1 MNPTTAATSLS
12 SSLQSQADGSVVI
25 TLVADRHRPA
35 VALDA
40 TIRHPAAVRA
50 ALAAFLKAVPGA
62 SPAPI
67 VTVADDAWIIE
78 GFAADQS
85 AYARLSVPYGEFDT
99 VHNVQIGT
107 ARVGLPPDQ
116 GDALGRV
123 RLDGLT
129 RLRLAESAAGP
140 ARVTTWP
147 RGWVRG
153 FAGIQAAQ
161 SLPTRRIALDRGGL
175 FGLLTA
181 LGRSRTVRAS
191 RSIVVN
197 WQPGKV
203 THALVQGVDRPVP
216 LHAHAV
222 AVAGEPSGSIRVAVG
237 HGLTGLAELL
247 PWVDAADLGLPGPGL
262 PSFWSVRLG
271 DIRLTLGLPCWTP
284 DGRWGSLSLDPL
296 IPPVDSAQR
305 LADQVAATF
314 RAHPSQTREQVVE
327 RSASNAPEVAAVL
340 SRYASL
346 GQILAEA
353 ETGLFRWR
361 AAFGD
366 AVPVLDDLEPA
377 EVSAARA
384 IVATRSVQINRDEVD
399 PAGRWRRVEGTILDR
414 PITLTLDPD
423 GWLRQGRCACLD
435 RREDL
440 GPCRHLLALQ
450 AVAWAGSSL
459 ARNPPDLAAWWAGW
473 PLPMPPG

>member
-1 MNPTTAATSLS
+1 MNVTPATDP
-12 SSLQSQADGSVVI
+12 QI
-25 TLVADRHRPA
+25 
-35 VALDA
+35 A
-40 TIRHPAAVRA
+40 TNASIRHPAPFGS
-50 ALAAFLKAVPGA
+50 ALAAFLRTVTGG

-78 GFAADQS
+78 GFAADQTV
-85 AYARLSVPYGEFDT
+85 YARISVPIGEFDSSQG
-99 VHNVQIGT
+99 VQSGA
-107 ARVGLPPDQ
+107 ARSHLPPGF
-116 GDALGRV
+116 GDLLDRI

-129 RLRLAESAAGP
+129 RLRLEDSGEKSNHA
-140 ARVTTWP
+140 TTWP
-147 RGWVRG
+147 RGWLRG

-203 THALVQGVDRPVP
+203 THALVRGEERPVP
-216 LHAHAV
+216 LLAEAV
-222 AVAGEPSGSIRVAVG
+222 AVDEEPGGSIRVSVG
-237 HGLTGLAELL
+237 HGLAGLAGVL
-247 PWVDAADLGLPGPGL
+247 PWVDAADLFLLGPRL

-271 DIRLTLGLPCWTP
+271 GIRLLLGLPGWTS
-284 DGRWGSLSLDPL
+284 DGRWGSLSLDSL

-314 RAHPSQTREQVVE
+314 RAHPTQTREEVVE
-327 RSASNAPEVAAVL
+327 RCGSNAPEVAAIL

-346 GQILAEA
+346 GQILAEP

-361 AAFGD
+361 LAFGD
-366 AVPVLDDLEPA
+366 TVPVLDDHEPA

-384 IVATRSVQINRDEVD
+384 IVATRSVQIIRDEFD
-399 PAGRWRRVEGTILDR
+399 ALGRWRRVDGTILDR
-414 PITLTLDPD
+414 PITITLDPD
-423 GWLRQGRCACLD
+423 GWLRRGRCACSEGGAGGLAD
-435 RREDL
+435 P

-450 AVAWAGSSL
+450 ATVQAGSISP
-459 ARNPPDLAAWWAGW
+459 RNPLDLATWWAGW
-473 PLPMPPG
+473 PRPLMST

>member
-1 MNPTTAATSLS
+1 MNVTLAT
-12 SSLQSQADGSVVI
+12 DPHI
-25 TLVADRHRPA
+25 
-35 VALDA
+35 ALDA
-40 TIRHPAAVRA
+40 TIRHPAPVRA
-50 ALAAFLKAVPGA
+50 ALAAFLRTVPGG

-85 AYARLSVPYGEFDT
+85 AYARLSVPVDELESIQ
-99 VHNVQIGT
+99 NVQLGT
-107 ARVGLPPDQ
+107 ARADLPPGF
-116 GDALGRV
+116 GDTLDRV

-129 RLRLAESAAGP
+129 RLRLEESGEKSNSA
-140 ARVTTWP
+140 TTWP
-147 RGWVRG
+147 RGWFRG

-191 RSIVVN
+191 RSIVVDR
-197 WQPGKV
+197 QPGKV
-203 THALVQGVDRPVP
+203 THALVRGEGRPVP
-216 LHAHAV
+216 LHAQAV
-222 AVAGEPSGSIRVAVG
+222 AVEGEPGGSLRVAVG
-237 HGLTGLAELL
+237 HGLAGWSELL
-247 PWVDAADLGLPGPGL
+247 PWVDAGDLFLLGPGL

-271 DIRLTLGLPCWTP
+271 GIRLTLGLPSWTP

-314 RAHPSQTREQVVE
+314 RAHPRQTRAQIVE
-327 RSASNAPEVAAVL
+327 RCGSNAHEVAAIL

-346 GQILAEA
+346 GQILAEP

-361 AAFGD
+361 PAFGD

-384 IVATRSVQINRDEVD
+384 IVATRSVQIARDESD
-399 PAGRWRRVEGTILDR
+399 PAGRWRRVSGTILDR
-414 PITLTLDPD
+414 PITITLGPD
-423 GWLRQGRCACLD
+423 GRLRRGSCTCLD
-435 RREDL
+435 RRAGGMDDP

-450 AVAWAGSSL
+450 AVAEVGSRSP
-459 ARNPPDLAAWWAGW
+459 RNPPDLASWWAGW
-473 PLPMPPG
+473 PRPMASG